1 MNKLKI
7 PSSAVHSGWGLSQR
21 MFGAKDLSLREENCK
36 GNFEEIGWDRSGE
49 VVVSDPI
56 VVESKVS
63 DEIGICNSYLQ
74 IFFVRDS

>member
-1 MNKLKI
+1 
-7 PSSAVHSGWGLSQR
+7 
-21 MFGAKDLSLREENCK
+21 MFGAEDLSLREENCK

-63 DEIGICNSYLQ
+63 DEIGICNSLAQ
-74 IFFVRDS
+74 FFL